1 MQNKTLLLATV
12 CTLTLL
18 VSGCGVRYPRYYTLS
33 IAPALKENV
42 SSAPRPV
49 TVAVRRFE
57 TPAYL
62 RQGRIVYSQTPGEVG
77 FYEYRRW
84 AVDPGVAVTTAM
96 VESLRS
102 GHLFSAVAP
111 YDGQDRSDYLLTGRL
126 EKLDEIDYGGDVRVE
141 AKVSAELTNLRPG
154 SIVWTGDATR
164 SSRVERRNV
173 DSVVAE
179 MSHALQGSM
188 DQLLTG
194 MEQQVSRTEISAR

>member
-1 MQNKTLLLATV
+1 MQKKTLLIA
-12 CTLTLL
+12 TLTL
-18 VSGCGVRYPRYYTLS
+18 VISGCGVRYPKYYTLS
-33 IAPALKENV
+33 IAPVLKEEV
-42 SSAPRPV
+42 STAPRPV

-62 RQGRIVYSQTPGEVG
+62 RQGRIVYSQTPGEIG

-84 AVDPGVAVTTAM
+84 AVDPGTAVTAAM

-111 YDGQDRSDYLLTGRL
+111 YDGQGRSDYLMTGRL
-126 EKLDEIDYGGDVRVE
+126 EKLDEVDYGGDVRVE
-141 AKVSAELTNLRPG
+141 AKLSAELTNLRTG
-154 SIVWTGDATR
+154 SIVWTGDATG

-188 DQLLTG
+188 DQLLTS
-194 MEQQVSRTEISAR
+194 MEQQFPRAEISAR